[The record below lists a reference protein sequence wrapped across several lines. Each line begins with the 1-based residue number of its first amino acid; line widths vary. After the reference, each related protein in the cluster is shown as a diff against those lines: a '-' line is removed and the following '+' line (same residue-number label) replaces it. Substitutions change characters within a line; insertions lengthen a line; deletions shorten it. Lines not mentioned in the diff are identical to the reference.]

1 MTGLRLLFTDAF
13 PAIMGSLS
21 DRVRGKHGGK
31 LNLCL
36 CFRFLIRKN
45 EFDGKKQNMST
56 PHQIQ
61 MPNRTALAGGITK
74 TRGLTRGRVERSWE
88 RYWSSM
94 YQVSM
99 QVRSPSNH

>member
-21 DRVRGKHGGK
+21 DRVRGK

-56 PHQIQ
+56 PQIQ
-61 MPNRTALAGGITK
+61 MPNRTALAGGISK
-74 TRGLTRGRVERSWE
+74 TRGLTRGRGERSG
-88 RYWSSM
+88 RGTGA
-94 YQVSM
+94 VCT
-99 QVRSPSNH
+99 R